1 MYFTE
6 GYPAFVPEP
15 TEFIQEALRVNATI
29 YAIDPRGFSEPD
41 KQFDAKD
48 WKGYV
53 AATHGSVRTLAS
65 RTKGAAVFTPSEFDA
80 VLSSLSQRSDLH

>member
-6 GYPAFVPEP
+6 GYPGFVPQP
-15 TEFIQEALRVNATI
+15 IEFVQAALRVNATV
-29 YAIDPRGFSEPD
+29 YVMDPRGFSEGA

-48 WKGYV
+48 WEAYV

-65 RTKGAAVFTPSEFDA
+65 RTRGRVVFTRGEFDA
-80 VLSSLSQRSDLH
+80 FLSSLLR